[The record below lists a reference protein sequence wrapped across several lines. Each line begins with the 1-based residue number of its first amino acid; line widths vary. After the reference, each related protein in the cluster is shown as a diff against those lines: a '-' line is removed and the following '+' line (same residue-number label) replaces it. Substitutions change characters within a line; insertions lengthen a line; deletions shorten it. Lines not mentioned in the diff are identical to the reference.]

1 MLPGRSGVEQK
12 FEPLAV
18 GHTFNP
24 VISPLFQEW
33 HCSLK
38 RRTENEDF
46 LERRKE
52 NYNLRLIYL
61 HEKGGGVSVLQ
72 KRNQRLSGKSD
83 LVEALGQTVA
93 EIVT

>member
-1 MLPGRSGVEQK
+1 M
-12 FEPLAV
+12 
-18 GHTFNP
+18 
-24 VISPLFQEW
+24 
-33 HCSLK
+33 
-38 RRTENEDF
+38 
-46 LERRKE
+46 
-52 NYNLRLIYL
+52 RLIYL